1 MNLST
6 YILNKGMEELV
17 IEASKELILNDRTIP
32 RQQRQNMIS
41 VIDICSTAK
50 DVQDLIRMA
59 DKTLIQQ

>member
-59 DKTLIQQ
+59 DKT